1 MNKWLLFF
9 IDSNSYDYIIF
20 IYINKT
26 KRKQKLNFHISTE
39 LLVQIENNP
48 KTNRH
53 EHLIRIRASDKCEIV
68 L

>member
-1 MNKWLLFF
+1 MAIVFYRFKLIWLH
-9 IDSNSYDYIIF
+9 N
-20 IYINKT
+20 IYLYKHYKT
-26 KRKQKLNFHISTE
+26 KQKLNFNISTE

>member
-1 MNKWLLFF
+1 MAIVFYRFKLIWLH
-9 IDSNSYDYIIF
+9 N
-20 IYINKT
+20 IYLYKHNKT
-26 KRKQKLNFHISTE
+26 KQKLNFNISTE